1 MDVNKAIRVAAD
13 DAFTIFGGV
22 RQVIPKNFV
31 IFVPKTE
38 TADKAAIVAA
48 TRKLKSIG
56 VRILFVGLQNS
67 IDTTFYASIASQPVA
82 RYLLTGLDMKELI
95 HVASYEAADTICK
108 GKL

>member
-13 DAFTIFGGV
+13 HAFTIVGGI
-22 RQVIPKNFV
+22 RQVIPKTFV

-56 VRILFVGLQNS
+56 HTLL
-67 IDTTFYASIASQPVA
+67 VA
-82 RYLLTGLDMKELI
+82 DI
-95 HVASYEAADTICK
+95 W
-108 GKL
+108 